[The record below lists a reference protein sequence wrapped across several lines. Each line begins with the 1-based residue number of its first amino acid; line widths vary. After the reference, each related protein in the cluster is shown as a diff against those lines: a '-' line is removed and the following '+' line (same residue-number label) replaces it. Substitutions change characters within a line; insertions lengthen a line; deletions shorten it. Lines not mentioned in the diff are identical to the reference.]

1 MAAITQQTNEAVRRP
16 AAGRSGTMPFL
27 LQITTMTWRSL
38 KVTFRTPSA
47 VLPPLFISA
56 FFLLVY
62 EATLSDTA
70 QQAFLQTGNYLGFIL
85 PLSLVSASLS
95 GAGIAGQNLV
105 RDLENGYFDKLLLT
119 PISRI
124 ALLSGHVLA
133 GAVILLLQAAIV
145 IGIGLLMG
153 LESATGVPGLLAV
166 LGIALLLGT
175 GFSGFSVWVALRTGN
190 AAATGSAQFAFFPFT
205 FLTATFVPVDLLG
218 GWLQTVARL
227 NPITY
232 ILDAMRGVLLTG
244 WSVEEIGL
252 GLLACAL
259 LGIVP
264 FLFALNGL
272 AARTRRK

>member
-1 MAAITQQTNEAVRRP
+1 MTAITQQQTSAIQRES
-16 AAGRSGTMPFL
+16 RSATMPFL
-27 LQITTMTWRSL
+27 LQLSTMSWRSL

-47 VLPPLFISA
+47 VLPPLIISA

-70 QQAFLQTGNYLGFIL
+70 QQSFLQGSDYLAFIL
-85 PLSLVSASLS
+85 PLSLISASLS

-119 PISRI
+119 PVSRI

-133 GAVILLLQAAIV
+133 GAVILLLQAV
-145 IGIGLLMG
+145 LVVGIGLLMG
-153 LESATGVPGLLAV
+153 LDPATGLPGLLVV

-175 GFSGFSVWVALRTGN
+175 GFSGFSVWVALKTGS
-190 AAATGSAQFAFFPFT
+190 AAATGGAQFAFFPFT
-205 FLTATFVPVDLLG
+205 FLTATFVPLELLS
-218 GWLQTVARL
+218 GWLETVARL

-232 ILDAMRGVLLTG
+232 LLDAMRSVLLTG
-244 WSVEEIGL
+244 WDLEAIGL
-252 GLLACAL
+252 GLLACAV

-264 FLFALNGL
+264 FMFALGAL
-272 AARTRRK
+272 RARTARS